1 MIKGIIIGLVIA
13 TPIVLWLNSLLN
25 AALAS

>member
-1 MIKGIIIGLVIA
+1 MIKGIIIGLIIA
-13 TPIVLWLNSLLN
+13 TPLVLWLNSLLN